1 MEFFLFFIN
10 NLFKQKKFTRDNVNK
25 IKIKIKKELQLINT
39 SLFIMYEHEIQVWII
54 ANLNSIS

>member
-39 SLFIMYEHEIQVWII
+39 SLFMMYEHEIQVWII

>member
-39 SLFIMYEHEIQVWII
+39 SLFIMYEHEIQV
-54 ANLNSIS
+54 